1 MNIKLIGE
9 FLKNPDNPLKAR
21 FRALFVLKNINT
33 EEAVHLIGNCFTDD
47 SDLLKHELAYCLGQ
61 MQDMTAV
68 EILIK
73 ILRDSTEDPM
83 VRHESAEALGALGQR
98 TDAILAV
105 LKEYAQDPRPE
116 VAETCQIALDR
127 LDFLEKKKQGLI
139 KEDENNSEVNANPY
153 YSVDPAPPAP
163 QKNVPHLRELLID
176 ESASMFER
184 YRAMFALRNLG
195 TDEAVEALCAGLKC
209 QGSALFRH
217 EIAFVLGQM
226 QSPLSVQAMRVNLED
241 VNENHMVRHEC
252 AEAIGS
258 VATKECEDILNQFI
272 KDKEPV
278 VRESCEVALDIVD
291 YEKSNEFQ
299 YADGLLKV

>member
-1 MNIKLIGE
+1 VPIKL
-9 FLKNPDNPLKAR
+9 R
-21 FRALFVLKNINT
+21 YRALFTLKNLGGPD
-33 EEAVHLIGNCFTDD
+33 AVRNIAKGF
-47 SDLLKHELAYCLGQ
+47 SDPSVLLKHECAYCLGQ